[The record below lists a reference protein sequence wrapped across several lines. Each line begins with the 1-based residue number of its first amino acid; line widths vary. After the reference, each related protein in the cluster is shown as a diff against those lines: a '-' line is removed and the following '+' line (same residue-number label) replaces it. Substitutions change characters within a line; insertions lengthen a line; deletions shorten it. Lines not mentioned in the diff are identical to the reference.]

1 MMNTEE
7 LLTKAASTIERIA
20 TDHEALRSELE
31 LERKQSSEMYARLQ
45 AIEQRGGGSVL
56 ATPYGAPSLL
66 STLTKS
72 EDFQAVVKG
81 TSKFARVPLELELK
95 NIIGSN
101 AFPPAQS
108 PTVGFDVASQR
119 DGNLWG
125 YPLRPLSLLD
135 VLPRLPMSSNSLEF
149 HRLTHTNAAAEQTT
163 EGAQKAEA
171 AFKPTLVEAKVAT
184 IAHWIPVSRQVI
196 ADMPM
201 LEQQLRSILLWDV
214 QQQAEAEIVTGSGT
228 ISGLI
233 TQGVAFSGTGANT
246 RADRI
251 AECIATMVAASFNP
265 SHILLHPL
273 DWYRIQTK
281 TATTGEFV
289 ISTPASP
296 IGPSLWNLP
305 VIVSPAVTQ
314 NTGLVIDSSQIAILD
329 RQQAAVEAGLN
340 DTDFTKNLITLL
352 AEIRIGLAIFNTSAV
367 RKIAFAGSPLTT

>member
-1 MMNTEE
+1 MTTEK
-7 LLTKAASTIERIA
+7 LV
-20 TDHEALRSELE
+20 DFSELAGVITSKFDAFNDRIRD
-31 LERKQSSEMYARLQ
+31 L
-45 AIEQRGGGSVL
+45 EQRGMVPPHRGGFGMAAGS
-56 ATPYGAPSLL
+56 GDSLIHTL
-66 STLTKS
+66 SKS

-81 TSKFARVPLELELK
+81 TSKFARVSLEGMELK
-95 NIIGSN
+95 NILGSN

-119 DGNLWG
+119 DVNLWG
-125 YPLRPLSLLD
+125 YPMRPLSLLD
-135 VLPRLPMSSNSLEF
+135 VLPRLPMGSNSLEF

-201 LEQQLRSILLWDV
+201 LEQQLRGILLWDV
-214 QQQAEAEIVTGSGT
+214 MQKAEAEIVAGSGT

-233 TQGVAFSGTGANT
+233 TQGTAFSGTGANT

-251 AECIATMVAASFNP
+251 AECAATMVAAGFNP

-273 DWYRIQTK
+273 DWYKIQTK

-289 ISTPASP
+289 ISSPASP
-296 IGPSLWNLP
+296 VGPSLWNLP

-314 NTGLVIDSSQIAILD
+314 NTGLVIDASQLAILD
-329 RQQAAVEAGLN
+329 RQMAAVEAGLN

-367 RKIAFAGSPLTT
+367 RKINFAGSPLTT